1 MTESSENSRKK
12 LNRSLELMLAE
23 IGGDQCIKVAT
34 ELYNINDEEI
44 TDDALAEKCEIKLN
58 IVRKILYILYGHKL
72 AEFRKVRDKKSG
84 WFIYYWRESYEN
96 VKDLIISKQKQV
108 LVKLSERLSF
118 EESNVFYKC
127 ENADLVPP
135 PEIEKNVDIE
145 NPATPTNI
153 ANPADPIEIEKK
165 LEESL
170 CNAIV
175 TFDEA
180 MEDNFKCKNCGDGNL
195 MHYNNDKVIDFLKEI
210 IGVLRQ
216 NMKN

>member
-1 MTESSENSRKK
+1 MTESSDNPRKK

-23 IGGDQCIKVAT
+23 IGGEQCIKVAT

-44 TDDALAEKCEIKLN
+44 TDDSLAEKCDIKLN

-108 LVKLSERLSF
+108 LVKLSDRLSF

-135 PEIEKNVDIE
+135 PEIEPNSGIDNQAIPTDINNQAIPTDIE
-145 NPATPTNI
+145 Q
-153 ANPADPIEIEKK
+153 KH
-165 LEESL
+165 EESL

-195 MHYNNDKVIDFLKEI
+195 MHYNNDKVKDFLKEI
-210 IGVLRQ
+210 IGVLRL
-216 NMKN
+216 NIKN

>member
-23 IGGDQCIKVAT
+23 IGGEECIKVAT

-44 TDDALAEKCEIKLN
+44 TDDALAEKCDIKLN

-108 LVKLSERLSF
+108 LVKLTERLSF

-127 ENADLVPP
+127 ENADQVPYS
-135 PEIEKNVDIE
+135 EIEQNTASVNQQAPTDIP
-145 NPATPTNI
+145 NPQA
-153 ANPADPIEIEKK
+153 PIEIEKK
-165 LEESL
+165 PEEPL

-175 TFDEA
+175 TFEEA
-180 MEDNFKCKNCGDGNL
+180 MEDNFKCKYCEGNL
-195 MHYNNDKVIDFLKEI
+195 SHYNNDKVKDFLKEI

-216 NMKN
+216 NIKN

>member
-1 MTESSENSRKK
+1 MTESSEEKSESPRKK
-12 LNRSLELMLAE
+12 LNKSLELMLAE
-23 IGGDQCIKVAT
+23 IGGDQCILVAT
-34 ELYNINDEEI
+34 ELYNISDEEI
-44 TDDALAEKCEIKLN
+44 TDDALAEKCDIKLN

-127 ENADLVPP
+127 ENAELFPDPVIVENK
-135 PEIEKNVDIE
+135 EIVDGVTPIDIE
-145 NPATPTNI
+145 QP
-153 ANPADPIEIEKK
+153 K

-180 MEDNFKCKNCGDGNL
+180 MEDNFKCKNCDGNL
-195 MHYNNDKVIDFLKEI
+195 THYNNDKVKDFLKEI

-216 NMKN
+216 NIKN

>member
-1 MTESSENSRKK
+1 
-12 LNRSLELMLAE
+12 MLAE
-23 IGGDQCIKVAT
+23 IGGEQCIKVAT
-34 ELYNINDEEI
+34 ELYNISDEEI
-44 TDDALAEKCEIKLN
+44 TDDSLAEKCDIKLN

-96 VKDLIISKQKQV
+96 IKDLIISKQKQV
-108 LVKLSERLSF
+108 LVKLFERLSF

-127 ENADLVPP
+127 ENADLVPHP
-135 PEIEKNVDIE
+135 DIE
-145 NPATPTNI
+145 PNTDIDNQTTPTDIN
-153 ANPADPIEIEKK
+153 NQVTPTDIEQKH
-165 LEESL
+165 EESL

-180 MEDNFKCKNCGDGNL
+180 MEDNFKCKNCDGNL
-195 MHYNNDKVIDFLKEI
+195 THYNNDKVKDFLKEI

-216 NMKN
+216 NIKN